1 MPTLTEVF
9 TGFAN
14 NIRALIGTDNTMTPA
29 EMTEQLADANDEID
43 VQAELIERIY
53 NSLDGKATPEGSGNT
68 DISDS
73 IIKRTITEYSSATI
87 QNIGRYAFCECR
99 KLFSADFYAAS
110 FIDDYAF
117 SDCASLQMLILR
129 NTKKVC
135 DFGDFVFTNS
145 GIDVNKGYIYV
156 PSALVTEYKNKILNG
171 LSDNIRALE
180 NYTVDGTTTGAFDI
194 QKILITFYID
204 DISYNAFDGYTWSDW
219 IDSTYNTDGFIDQND
234 GFVWDKN
241 ADSMVLKNGIE
252 VDNASYIVA
261 GEHYTTG
268 SGSGIT

>member
-29 EMTEQLADANDEID
+29 EMTEQLADANEEVDA
-43 VQAELIERIY
+43 QAILIEQIY
-53 NSLDGKATPEGSGNT
+53 NSLDGKAIPEGSGDTN
-68 DISDS
+68 ISDS
-73 IIKRTITEYSSATI
+73 VIAKTVTEYSSATI
-87 QNIGRYAFCECR
+87 KRVGEYAFYACR
-99 KLFSADFYAAS
+99 DLVYVDLHSAS
-110 FIDDYAF
+110 FIDAHAF
-117 SDCASLQMLILR
+117 SKCASLQALILR
-129 NTKKVC
+129 NEKEIC
-135 DFGDFVFTNS
+135 DFEAFAFDS
-145 GIDVNKGYIYV
+145 SSISINKGYIYV

-204 DISYNAFDGYTWSDW
+204 DIAYNAFDGYTWSDW

-241 ADSMVLKNGIE
+241 AGSMVLENGIE